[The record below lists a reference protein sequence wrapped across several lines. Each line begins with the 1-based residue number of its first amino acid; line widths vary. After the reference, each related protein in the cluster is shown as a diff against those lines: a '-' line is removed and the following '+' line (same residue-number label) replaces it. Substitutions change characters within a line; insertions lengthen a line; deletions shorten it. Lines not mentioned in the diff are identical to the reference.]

1 MAKKSNN
8 IRKSRF
14 GNPAKASAD
23 AAARNLARPSA
34 DARLERAMV
43 ALSSGFIDSLES
55 QGRPETSIE
64 ISLAILDDF
73 FDLYRIVEPH
83 TDPTHLV
90 PAAVREVMEVTA
102 HANPMGVLTLRSGVH
117 DYVGYLAQ
125 SGLWTGT
132 PADLAEVLA
141 ELRRTGMPAAEPDG
155 SVGDE
160 VDYGDDWDYQPA
172 LDGAFASEEPAAEDN
187 YEFAEVY
194 IPELSREEILE
205 TAKNSPLWKNT
216 LALLNWIGEGR
227 PLTDHGTLQDPDGA
241 AATLSHTGVARLSA
255 AANFTTPQD
264 HAAAR
269 LALYWDLLDTA
280 GLIMVGDT
288 HVRPT
293 PNPLPLD
300 DEAEMLLTLTDLI
313 GHFIFTVTLE
323 GSEEGIFED
332 WHVDMAD
339 WLIQCSS
346 VSPPESA
353 LLIQA
358 LEEPGTV
365 HPDLLSVAL
374 NIAHWAEEGLVSVGE
389 FVEVPPAWRADVHDL
404 LKDDFPVR
412 MGGPGAAPRPQ

>member
-1 MAKKSNN
+1 MAKKSKSTK
-8 IRKSRF
+8 KSRF
-14 GNPAKASAD
+14 GNPARASAD
-23 AAARNLARPSA
+23 AAARTLARPSA
-34 DARLERAMV
+34 DARLDRAMV

-55 QGRPETSIE
+55 QGRPEKSIE

-83 TDPTHLV
+83 TDPTSLV

-102 HANPMGVLTLRSGVH
+102 HANPMGVLTLRSGVN

-132 PADLAEVLA
+132 PTDLADVLA
-141 ELRRTGMPAAEPDG
+141 ELRKTGMPAAEADG
-155 SVGDE
+155 
-160 VDYGDDWDYQPA
+160 DYGDDGDYYPA
-172 LDGAFASEEPAAEDN
+172 LDGAFDAGETAEEDG

-216 LALLNWIGEGR
+216 LALLDWIGEGR
-227 PLTDHGTLQDPDGA
+227 RLTDHGTLQDPDGA
-241 AATLSHTGVARLSA
+241 AATLSHTGVGGLSA
-255 AANFTTPQD
+255 AANFTTPRD
-264 HAAAR
+264 RAAAR
-269 LALYWDLLDTA
+269 LGLYWELLDTA
-280 GLIMVGDT
+280 GLITVGDT

-300 DEAEMLLTLTDLI
+300 DETEMLLTLTDLI

-332 WHVDMAD
+332 WHVEMAD

-346 VSPPESA
+346 ASPPESA

-365 HPDLLSVAL
+365 HPDLLSVAQ
-374 NIAHWAEEGLVSVGE
+374 NIAHWAEEGLVTVGE
-389 FVEVPPAWRADVHDL
+389 YVEVPPAWRADVFDL

-412 MGGPGAAPRPQ
+412 MGGPGAAPGRQ